1 MSLYKGDLDNNGTLI
16 HQKTIYIHTSGEG
29 QQERYSID
37 ECFLDFT
44 GTSYLYDDYLT
55 LAKTMQKY
63 INDNFG
69 ITVNI
74 GIAENR
80 LCAKMASDFEKPN
93 KIHTL
98 FRHEVVKKMWPLK
111 VDDLFMIGRKSA
123 VILHQLG
130 IHTIGDLAHAD
141 SVLLSKYFK
150 NQASRMIES
159 AHGIDYS
166 LVPIVLSWGCLVS
179 ARLLS
184 KDSIE
189 GGICDIEEANN
200 SYLPSYL
207 GYFFVALGVSDNVT
221 LLLVFII
228 LFIFS
233 FHSQTVYFNPLF
245 LLWGYKFYYIKL
257 QDGRKIFVVTKREI
271 VVNEGIVFKNLRR
284 INYFTFIDMEK
295 YK

>member
-1 MSLYKGDLDNNGTLI
+1 MLKFVYKVIL
-16 HQKTIYIHTSGEG
+16 
-29 QQERYSID
+29 
-37 ECFLDFT
+37 
-44 GTSYLYDDYLT
+44 
-55 LAKTMQKY
+55 
-63 INDNFG
+63 
-69 ITVNI
+69 TVNSMLLLVSVYLI
-74 GIAENR
+74 QAQIVPKN
-80 LCAKMASDFEKPN
+80 LKCIPN
-93 KIHTL
+93 IV
-98 FRHEVVKKMWPLK
+98 F
-111 VDDLFMIGRKSA
+111 
-123 VILHQLG
+123 
-130 IHTIGDLAHAD
+130 
-141 SVLLSKYFK
+141 
-150 NQASRMIES
+150 
-159 AHGIDYS
+159 YS
-166 LVPIVLSWGCLVS
+166 GYVFVPIVLSFCCLVS

-207 GYFFVALGVSDNVT
+207 GYFFVALGVSDNIT
-221 LLLVFII
+221 LLFVFAI

-295 YK
+295 YR